1 MANPH
6 YIDLQTADDV
16 AQLVTSACDIE
27 DSNVIAITDEDKLR
41 NEVIYTLQ
49 FNASVGENEEVKQSA
64 IGWINA
70 IAQARGIEPWTNN
83 DFYDEKQSGQHE
95 FFTVPAVNARMVA
108 FHKVRAAIKAAD
120 ALGLPHIIFELAVS
134 EVGYTGQQKD
144 EYAALV
150 KAAYISLGVTNRKIY
165 IQADHYQLDPK
176 KYAADRE
183 AEVKRLQDLIEKAL
197 ESGVYNIDIDTS
209 KFETADEGKSD
220 RENQGENARLT
231 AELFHFI
238 RQYEKDHDLPCV
250 VSIGGE
256 VGEVGGEN
264 TQYPQVNA
272 YLEMVK
278 ERATEL
284 GSGETKGLSKISI
297 NVGSAHGGVLG
308 SDGKPLDTVPLNFTA
323 HHDLYMKG
331 SDPMNPQK
339 HVLPVQHGASTL
351 PKKYFSLF
359 PAMHTAEIHLAT
371 GFQNIVWD
379 VLEKEDATLHE
390 KMKTMVYEKFGDKIA
405 GHKTE
410 AIGFIKERKRVTE
423 FFKRELLLTD
433 CLDSIEKELERDF
446 SEIFNS
452 LYNVLANTKG
462 HVEQGDRDD

>member
-1 MANPH
+1 MAH
-6 YIDLQTADDV
+6 EYYTDLQSPDEV
-16 AQLVTSACDIE
+16 RQLATSVCDIE
-27 DSNVIAITDEDKLR
+27 DSSVVSVTNEAKLQD
-41 NEVIYTLQ
+41 EVIYTLS
-49 FNASVGENEEVKQSA
+49 FNASVNENEDVKQSA
-64 IGWINA
+64 IAWINA
-70 IAQARGIEPWTNN
+70 IAQARGIQPWTNN
-83 DFYDEKQSGQHE
+83 DFYDEKQSGTHE

-108 FHKVRAAIKAAD
+108 FHKVRAAVRAAD

-150 KAAYISLGVTNRKIY
+150 KAAYVSLGITNRKIY

-176 KYAADRE
+176 KYAANKDE
-183 AEVKRLQDLIEKAL
+183 EVKRLQGLIEKAL
-197 ESGVYNIDIDTS
+197 ENGVYNIDIDTS
-209 KFETADEGKSD
+209 KFETADESKSD
-220 RENQGENARLT
+220 RENQSENARLT

-284 GSGETKGLSKISI
+284 GSGDAKGLSKISI

-308 SDGKPLDTVPLNFTA
+308 PDGKPLDTVPLNFVA

-331 SDPMNPQK
+331 ADPMSPGA

-379 VLEKEDATLHE
+379 VLEKEDEALHE
-390 KMKTMVYEKFGDKIA
+390 KMKNMVHEKFAEKIK

-433 CLDSIEKELERDF
+433 CLDEIEKALEADF

-452 LYNVLANTKG
+452 LYNVLANSAG
-462 HVEQGDRDD
+462 HIEEGDRDD